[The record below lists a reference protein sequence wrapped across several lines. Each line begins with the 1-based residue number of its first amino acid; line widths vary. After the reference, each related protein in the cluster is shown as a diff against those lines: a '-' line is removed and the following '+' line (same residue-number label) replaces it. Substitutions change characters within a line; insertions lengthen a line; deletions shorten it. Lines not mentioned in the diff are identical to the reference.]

1 MLINYTYENFSEHM
15 KGWMVS
21 GRMVWGFLGNISTG
35 AALGI
40 VENAREQ
47 LKLKCTPRDQLT
59 PFKVMKLPVG
69 EQRIDFDVVD
79 QSNENSCLVT
89 YLQYKIATADD
100 IKAAKMMDL
109 TC

>member
-1 MLINYTYENFSEHM
+1 
-15 KGWMVS
+15 
-21 GRMVWGFLGNISTG
+21 
-35 AALGI
+35 
-40 VENAREQ
+40 
-47 LKLKCTPRDQLT
+47 
-59 PFKVMKLPVG
+59 MKLPVG

>member
-1 MLINYTYENFSEHM
+1 
-15 KGWMVS
+15 MVS
-21 GRMVWGFLGNISTG
+21 GRMVWGFIGNISTG

-47 LKLKCTPRDQLT
+47 LKLKCTQRDQLT
-59 PFKVMKLPVG
+59 PFKVIKLPVG